1 MCGFL
6 GNCSFNDKISI
17 TTLRS
22 ATKSLEKRGPD
33 ANGEFINKEVSFFHQ
48 RLSII
53 DLSDSANQPFKC
65 EETGNVIVYN
75 GEIYN
80 YLEIKKNLIR
90 EHKIKFKTNSDTEV
104 ILLAYK
110 YLGIKKLL
118 KQLDGMFTFAI
129 WDNIKKQVIL
139 ARDKLGEKP
148 LFYSNSEKYGLIFGS
163 TFNSVMKSF
172 NNKDNFKISNKSLL
186 QYLSLSY
193 LLFDNTYVDNIK
205 QLLPGSFLIYD
216 ISGIKIEF
224 YWLLEDF
231 INLPKEKYTFE
242 EATNNLNYL
251 IDKSVK
257 SRLLSD
263 VKVGGYFS
271 GGVDSSLVAE
281 SLKNNLKYETKF
293 HHLYFNEDKYSEKNY
308 AERISKELEL
318 KVDYFQVPNPGK
330 IANDFDKIVESMD
343 YPIGDTAYISNYYL
357 AENSSKEFK
366 VVLSGD
372 AGDELFGGYETY
384 FASYLSNKLNFYF
397 PENNRFYK
405 FLKKINFNSSYRKKV
420 GLGYKLS
427 KFFENQNNGLVKSH
441 LLWRSIF
448 SKNELRNFILKHDI
462 NYDQIMFDELKKKI
476 AKVNN
481 ANLFDKC
488 IFIDLL
494 TWFPNDILH
503 KVDRASMFFSQE
515 CRIPLLDPNIIKFS
529 FEIPVNMKISIFK
542 RKKLLKSILN
552 KKISKKLINRK
563 KEGFNSPV
571 GYWIAKNNKFR
582 ELVND
587 MLFSNDILK
596 IFDKKYIENLLFN
609 HLNLSKDNTY
619 KIFNLMV
626 LSQWLKNNKKLL

>member
-1 MCGFL
+1 M
-6 GNCSFNDKISI
+6 
-17 TTLRS
+17 
-22 ATKSLEKRGPD
+22 
-33 ANGEFINKEVSFFHQ
+33 
-48 RLSII
+48 SII

-148 LFYSNSEKYGLIFGS
+148 LFYYNSEKYGLIFGS
-163 TFNSVMKSF
+163 TFSSVMKSF

-271 GGVDSSLVAE
+271 GGVDSSLIAE
-281 SLKNNLKYETKF
+281 SLKNNLKY
-293 HHLYFNEDKYSEKNY
+293 
-308 AERISKELEL
+308 
-318 KVDYFQVPNPGK
+318 
-330 IANDFDKIVESMD
+330 
-343 YPIGDTAYISNYYL
+343 
-357 AENSSKEFK
+357 
-366 VVLSGD
+366 
-372 AGDELFGGYETY
+372 
-384 FASYLSNKLNFYF
+384 
-397 PENNRFYK
+397 
-405 FLKKINFNSSYRKKV
+405 
-420 GLGYKLS
+420 
-427 KFFENQNNGLVKSH
+427 
-441 LLWRSIF
+441 
-448 SKNELRNFILKHDI
+448 
-462 NYDQIMFDELKKKI
+462 
-476 AKVNN
+476 
-481 ANLFDKC
+481 
-488 IFIDLL
+488 
-494 TWFPNDILH
+494 
-503 KVDRASMFFSQE
+503 
-515 CRIPLLDPNIIKFS
+515 
-529 FEIPVNMKISIFK
+529 
-542 RKKLLKSILN
+542 
-552 KKISKKLINRK
+552 
-563 KEGFNSPV
+563 
-571 GYWIAKNNKFR
+571 
-582 ELVND
+582 
-587 MLFSNDILK
+587 
-596 IFDKKYIENLLFN
+596 
-609 HLNLSKDNTY
+609 
-619 KIFNLMV
+619 
-626 LSQWLKNNKKLL
+626 